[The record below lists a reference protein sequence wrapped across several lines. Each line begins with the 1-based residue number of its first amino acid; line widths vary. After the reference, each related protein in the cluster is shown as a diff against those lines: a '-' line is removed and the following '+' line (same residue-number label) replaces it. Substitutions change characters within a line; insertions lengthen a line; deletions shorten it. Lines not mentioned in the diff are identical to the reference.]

1 MAPDRSREA
10 AFLAAAGAFL
20 DGRPLALPAEGLDWE
35 RALQRAEAERL
46 LPLLYA
52 AVRSLPL
59 PDGVLGRLRA
69 GWLGGR
75 RQHLLGVEQLCH
87 VLAAF
92 EQEGV
97 SVLTLK
103 GPALGETLYR
113 DPGLRPFT
121 DLDLLVRPADAPRAI
136 SLLSALGYRHLDAG
150 HSLPYELAWRHAAPF
165 VGAEG
170 GPDRLPID
178 LHWGL
183 VDSPGIAPAPPI
195 DHGELWERAV
205 KVDAWDQ
212 PARGLCPEDLLI
224 YLAVHWALH
233 HALSGLIWGL
243 DLALLLRRSGGDLD
257 WEGVA
262 DRARRW
268 RVRGALLAALSE
280 VRARFGVGPPPGFA
294 GRLGRRGPRLAL
306 LRWLSRG
313 GGERMER
320 LDYLVPLLLMDR
332 QSDLLRAL
340 ASGAIPPAGWARFRY
355 GTESLLGAYLAH
367 YARIGKVCLR
377 TLRAAF
383 PLTVPLPLT
392 PPSPPRGE
400 RIQGEGAE
408 DSR

>member
-10 AFLAAAGAFL
+10 AFLAAAAGAFL

-75 RQHLLGVEQLCH
+75 RQHLLGVEQLGR
-87 VLAAF
+87 VLSVF
-92 EQEGV
+92 EREGV
-97 SVLTLK
+97 VALALK
-103 GPALGETLYR
+103 GPALGEMLYR

-165 VGAEG
+165 VGPEDR
-170 GPDRLPID
+170 PDRLPID

-183 VDSPGIAPAPPI
+183 LDAPGIAPAPPI
-195 DHGELWERAV
+195 DHREIWERAV
-205 KVDAWDQ
+205 KVNAWEP

-233 HALSGLIWGL
+233 HAFSGLIWGL
-243 DLALLLRRSGGDLD
+243 DLALLLRRFGGGLD

-262 DRARRW
+262 ERARRW
-268 RVRGALLAALSE
+268 RVRGALYFALREVEEQFPVGVPASALA
-280 VRARFGVGPPPGFA
+280 
-294 GRLGRRGPRLAL
+294 RLRPHGLRRSVLEW
-306 LRWLSRG
+306 LRHRRDEQL
-313 GGERMER
+313 ER
-320 LDYLVPLLLMDR
+320 LDYLIPVLLMDR
-332 QSDLLRAL
+332 RSDLLRAL
-340 ASGAIPPAGWARFRY
+340 ASGAFPPAGWARFRY
-355 GTESLLGAYLAH
+355 GTESLPGAYLAH

-377 TLRAAF
+377 TLRAA
-383 PLTVPLPLT
+383 LP
-392 PPSPPRGE
+392 R
-400 RIQGEGAE
+400 
-408 DSR
+408 